1 LRTSAAVL
9 DPATFEQIVRGGAL
23 AAQGMPKYGELSD
36 ADLADLRQYIVFRA
50 RATDNKGNGIL

>member
-1 LRTSAAVL
+1 VL
-9 DPATFEQIVRGGAL
+9 DPATFEQIVRGGTL

-36 ADLADLRQYIVFRA
+36 AELADLRQYIVFRA